1 MIDVL
6 IYGLGLAVLF
16 AACLWLILHVRSRSA
31 DVYLVDRPRLNRLFT
46 KAQADE
52 FQEDSDENAADL
64 AREIRLSLL
73 DDEREASDGV
83 DQRGLPTWL
92 KVGFPFGVVLV
103 ALAIYWFIWGDPYAV
118 EVERVSRDFLDT
130 ESSERQDEIYA
141 LFETRADARTDDAS
155 AWLRLMQLQ
164 WVMGKYD
171 ELIITHTRAEDLGH
185 VSNPSDQWYL
195 LALANKQ
202 RSLDNDRTLKVLDR
216 VVETGGE
223 LPLLIEM
230 MVYRRAIDSGDF
242 REAFLVSETVLT
254 KPLPAEI
261 RAMLET
267 SRVTTLLPHLGSI
280 GPMISVSVAVPEE
293 LVQQGWLTVL
303 ARAVQGGPPLAVAR
317 RPVIQGQTGAAYK
330 VILADAMAMQPG
342 YNLSIFDQVVV
353 ESRITLGSAVA
364 TEQAL
369 FKVTSDVV
377 NPHQNPHI
385 NMEFRKDSEAQT
397 DSSP

>member
-6 IYGLGLAVLF
+6 IYGLGIAVLF
-16 AACLWLILHVRSRSA
+16 AACLLLIFQVRSRSA
-31 DVYLVDRPRLNRLFT
+31 DVYVVDRSSLNRLFT

-52 FQEDSDENAADL
+52 FQEDSDENATDL

-73 DDEREASDGV
+73 DDEREPSRGV

-92 KVGFPFGVVLV
+92 KAGFPFGVVII
-103 ALAIYWFIWGDPYAV
+103 ALAIYWFVWGDPHAV
-118 EVERVSRDFLDT
+118 EVERVPRDFLET
-130 ESSERQDEIYA
+130 ESNERQDEIYA
-141 LFETRADARTDDAS
+141 LFETRADARTNDAS

-171 ELIITHTRAEDLGH
+171 ELIVTHTRAEDLGH

-216 VVETGGE
+216 VVESGGE

-230 MVYRRAIDSGDF
+230 MVYRSAIDNGDF
-242 REAFLVSETVLT
+242 QEAFLISESVLT

-267 SRVTTLLPHLGSI
+267 SRMTTLLPHLNSL
-280 GPMISVSVAVPEE
+280 GPMISVSVTVPDE
-293 LVQQGWLTVL
+293 LIQQGWLTVL
-303 ARAVQGGPPLAVAR
+303 AKATQGGPPLAVAR

-330 VILADAMAMQPG
+330 IILVDAMAMQPG
-342 YNLSIFDQVVV
+342 HNLSLFDQIFV
-353 ESRITLGSAVA
+353 EARITMSAAVA
-364 TEQAL
+364 TDQVL
-369 FKVTSDVV
+369 FEVTSEVV
-377 NPHQNPHI
+377 NPHQHPHV
-385 NMEFRKDSEAQT
+385 NMEFTNDREGETESA
-397 DSSP
+397 S

>member
-6 IYGLGLAVLF
+6 IYGLGIAVLF
-16 AACLWLILHVRSRSA
+16 AACLLLIFQVRSRSA
-31 DVYLVDRPRLNRLFT
+31 DVYVVDRSSLNRLFT

-73 DDEREASDGV
+73 DDEREPSRGV

-92 KVGFPFGVVLV
+92 KAGFPFGVVII
-103 ALAIYWFIWGDPYAV
+103 ALAIYWFVWGDPHAV
-118 EVERVSRDFLDT
+118 EVERVPRDFLET
-130 ESSERQDEIYA
+130 ESSERRDEIYA
-141 LFETRADARTDDAS
+141 LFETRADARTNDAS

-171 ELIITHTRAEDLGH
+171 ELIVTHTRAEDLGH

-216 VVETGGE
+216 VVESGGE

-230 MVYRRAIDSGDF
+230 MVYRSAIDNGDF
-242 REAFLVSETVLT
+242 QEAFLISESVLT

-267 SRVTTLLPHLGSI
+267 SRMTTLLPHLNSL
-280 GPMISVSVAVPEE
+280 GPMISVSVTVPDE
-293 LVQQGWLTVL
+293 LIQQGWLTVL
-303 ARAVQGGPPLAVAR
+303 AKATQGGPPLAVAR

-330 VILADAMAMQPG
+330 IILVDAMAMQPG
-342 YNLSIFDQVVV
+342 HNLSLFDQIFV
-353 ESRITLGSAVA
+353 EARITMSAAVA
-364 TEQAL
+364 TDQVL
-369 FKVTSDVV
+369 FEVTSEVV
-377 NPHQNPHI
+377 NPHQHPHV
-385 NMEFRKDSEAQT
+385 NMEFTNDREGETESA
-397 DSSP
+397 S